1 MRVHGP
7 QVSQITNWQYLK
19 AGFVQVLKNLKCPKI
34 LTVSWNILKMYL
46 NFETTTEN
54 PWMSLN
60 YDILTWWFFFIQVES
75 GRETARS
82 IWRLHALWSIMHSIQ
97 AGTRTVDLLIICTV
111 QRRPSYMYD
120 TTGARLALLLAV
132 VQLHA
137 YAFPF
142 CPDRVDPTGVHM

>member
-1 MRVHGP
+1 M
-7 QVSQITNWQYLK
+7 
-19 AGFVQVLKNLKCPKI
+19 
-34 LTVSWNILKMYL
+34 
-46 NFETTTEN
+46 
-54 PWMSLN
+54 
-60 YDILTWWFFFIQVES
+60 D
-75 GRETARS
+75 
-82 IWRLHALWSIMHSIQ
+82 SIQ
-97 AGTRTVDLLIICTV
+97 AGARTVDLLIICTV